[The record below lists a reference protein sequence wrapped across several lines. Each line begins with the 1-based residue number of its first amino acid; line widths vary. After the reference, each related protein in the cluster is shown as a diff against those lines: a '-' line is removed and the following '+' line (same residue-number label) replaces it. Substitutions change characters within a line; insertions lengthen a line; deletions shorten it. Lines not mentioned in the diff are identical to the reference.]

1 MPTPPQHLVDLAR
14 RAHVAGAPA
23 HVLRGHVVDHVQ
35 REAAREEAVEHAMA
49 LVDALYETP
58 GAPKVRLWTGL
69 ASGDAP
75 RVYFPVGYVTVGAD
89 GSIGGASIQP
99 GRRRQALTFSESSLY
114 PSQRRAYKKAFDLYR
129 AGLLERAEE
138 QAMARAEQIEELVE
152 ALEALDAAVAGEE
165 DDEHIERQAER
176 AAWQARHEEGRGNPI
191 PRLRRNALPPGFTSK
206 FSFFPEADDYTPPPL
221 TETRRV
227 FRDVKRGDVV
237 TVGKTRWVIMRPVG
251 DVQAYAYKHP
261 SKRTKLYEVR
271 VDGEDEVVV
280 FEIGGS
286 AQRIS
291 DDLVRGPL
299 RATRETVD
307 L

>member
-1 MPTPPQHLVDLAR
+1 
-14 RAHVAGAPA
+14 
-23 HVLRGHVVDHVQ
+23 
-35 REAAREEAVEHAMA
+35 
-49 LVDALYETP
+49 
-58 GAPKVRLWTGL
+58 
-69 ASGDAP
+69 
-75 RVYFPVGYVTVGAD
+75 
-89 GSIGGASIQP
+89 
-99 GRRRQALTFSESSLY
+99 
-114 PSQRRAYKKAFDLYR
+114 
-129 AGLLERAEE
+129 
-138 QAMARAEQIEELVE
+138 
-152 ALEALDAAVAGEE
+152 
-165 DDEHIERQAER
+165 
-176 AAWQARHEEGRGNPI
+176 
-191 PRLRRNALPPGFTSK
+191 
-206 FSFFPEADDYTPPPL
+206 
-221 TETRRV
+221 V

-299 RATRETVD
+299 RATHETVD